1 MIEIIGGILIVLLIL
16 LNIRFRNLLK
26 DTRDT
31 SLKLLEQLE
40 ESKKQV
46 IELHKQN
53 SLLMGENVKLKSK

>member
-26 DTRDT
+26 DARDT